1 MIKSLNVLLR
11 RSASTTILRACI
23 WKLNTYP
30 AGGFW
35 RGTVPRA
42 FFCCTSKLF
51 KADEDPVE
59 YPLEVRKIR
68 NFFTGEREIAFKTS
82 RPTFKNI
89 PPYWRVREM
98 SVVTL
103 FEQNHNWLF
112 FVPKVLFHVVLCWDH
127 VEYRVRRESRK
138 NECWRKGG

>member
-11 RSASTTILRACI
+11 RSSSTTILRACI
-23 WKLNTYP
+23 WKLNAYP

-35 RGTVPRA
+35 RETVPRA

-68 NFFTGEREIAFKTS
+68 NFFTGGEKWHL
-82 RPTFKNI
+82 KI
-89 PPYWRVREM
+89 PDQHSKYSAILASPRNVSCYMIWAE
-98 SVVTL
+98 SQLAIL
-103 FEQNHNWLF
+103 F
-112 FVPKVLFHVVLCWDH
+112 PKVLFHVVHCWDH

-138 NECWRKGG
+138 NECWTKEG

>member
-11 RSASTTILRACI
+11 RSASKAILRACI

-30 AGGFW
+30 VGGVW
-35 RGTVPRA
+35 RGTVPRS

-68 NFFTGEREIAFKTS
+68 NFFTGGREIAFKTS

-89 PPYWRVREM
+89 PPYCRVREM

-112 FVPKVLFHVVLCWDH
+112 FVLKSLIPRCTLLGSC
-127 VEYRVRRESRK
+127 RIP
-138 NECWRKGG
+138 G

>member
-51 KADEDPVE
+51 KADEDPVQ

-68 NFFTGEREIAFKTS
+68 NFFTGGREIAFKTS
-82 RPTFKNI
+82 R
-89 PPYWRVREM
+89 PYWRVREM

-103 FEQNHNWLF
+103 LEQNHNWLF
-112 FVPKVLFHVVLCWDH
+112 FVPKSLIPRCTLLGSC
-127 VEYRVRRESRK
+127 RIP
-138 NECWRKGG
+138 G

>member
-11 RSASTTILRACI
+11 QSASTTILRACL
-23 WKLNTYP
+23 WKLTGYP

-35 RGTVPRA
+35 RGTVPRS

-59 YPLEVRKIR
+59 YPLEVCKIR
-68 NFFTGEREIAFKTS
+68 NFFTVGREIAFKNS
-82 RPTFKNI
+82 RPTFQNI

-112 FVPKVLFHVVLCWDH
+112 FVPKVLFHVILCWDH

-138 NECWRKGG
+138 NECWRKRG

>member
-11 RSASTTILRACI
+11 RSASKAILRACI

-30 AGGFW
+30 VGGVW
-35 RGTVPRA
+35 RGTVPRS

-68 NFFTGEREIAFKTS
+68 NCFTVGREIAFRNS
-82 RPTFKNI
+82 RPTVKNI

-103 FEQNHNWLF
+103 FEQNHNFRSKSFIPRCTL
-112 FVPKVLFHVVLCWDH
+112 LGSC
-127 VEYRVRRESRK
+127 RIR
-138 NECWRKGG
+138 G

>member
-11 RSASTTILRACI
+11 RSASKTILRACI

-30 AGGFW
+30 VGGVW
-35 RGTVPRA
+35 RGTVPRS

-51 KADEDPVE
+51 KTDEDPVE

-68 NFFTGEREIAFKTS
+68 NFFTVGREIAFRNS

-98 SVVTL
+98 SVVT
-103 FEQNHNWLF
+103 FISCHNWLF
-112 FVPKVLFHVVLCWDH
+112 FVPKSLIPRCTLLGSC
-127 VEYRVRRESRK
+127 RIP
-138 NECWRKGG
+138 G

>member
-11 RSASTTILRACI
+11 RSASKAILRACI

-30 AGGFW
+30 VGGVW
-35 RGTVPRA
+35 RGTVPRSL
-42 FFCCTSKLF
+42 FCCTSKLF

-68 NFFTGEREIAFKTS
+68 NCFTVGREIAFRNS
-82 RPTFKNI
+82 RPTVKNI

-112 FVPKVLFHVVLCWDH
+112 FVPKSLIPRCTLLGSC
-127 VEYRVRRESRK
+127 RIP
-138 NECWRKGG
+138 G

>member
-68 NFFTGEREIAFKTS
+68 NFFTGGREIAFKTS
-82 RPTFKNI
+82 RPTFKI
-89 PPYWRVREM
+89 FRHIGESAKCQLLHYLSRITIGYF
-98 SVVTL
+98 S
-103 FEQNHNWLF
+103 FQ
-112 FVPKVLFHVVLCWDH
+112 KVLFHVVLCWDH

-138 NECWRKGG
+138 NECWTKGG

>member
-11 RSASTTILRACI
+11 RSASKAILRACI

-30 AGGFW
+30 AGGVW

-42 FFCCTSKLF
+42 YFCCTSKLF

-68 NFFTGEREIAFKTS
+68 NCFTVGREIAFRNS
-82 RPTFKNI
+82 RPTVKNI

-103 FEQNHNWLF
+103 FEQNSF
-112 FVPKVLFHVVLCWDH
+112 QKVLFHVVLFWDH

-138 NECWRKGG
+138 NEC

>member
-11 RSASTTILRACI
+11 RSASTAILRACI

-30 AGGFW
+30 VGGVW
-35 RGTVPRA
+35 RGTVPRS

-68 NFFTGEREIAFKTS
+68 NCLTVGREIAFRNS
-82 RPTFKNI
+82 RPTVKNI

-103 FEQNHNWLF
+103 FGQNHNWLF
-112 FVPKVLFHVVLCWDH
+112 FVPKV
-127 VEYRVRRESRK
+127 
-138 NECWRKGG
+138 